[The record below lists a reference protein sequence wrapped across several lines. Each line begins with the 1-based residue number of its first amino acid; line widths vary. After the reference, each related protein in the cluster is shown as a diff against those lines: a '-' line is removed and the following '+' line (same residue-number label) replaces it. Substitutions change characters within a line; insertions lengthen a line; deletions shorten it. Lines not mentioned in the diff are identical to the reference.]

1 MKTLDRSDLWVGAV
15 VAALFALVVAVFYG
29 PLASRMWP
37 QLLAYTGILWIV
49 SLIRRPISKLGRA
62 PRFAV
67 WFCIGTAAGSF
78 FPRGDGQGFTVTGA
92 VSFGLGLA
100 IGDFIGEW
108 FAARKAAR
116 MADL

>member
-1 MKTLDRSDLWVGAV
+1 MRNLDRSDLWFGAV

-37 QLLAYTGILWIV
+37 QLLAYTGLVWFV
-49 SLIRRPISKLGRA
+49 SLMRRPIGRLGRVA
-62 PRFAV
+62 RFAA
-67 WFCIGTAAGSF
+67 WFCIGAAAGVF
-78 FPRGDGQGFTVTGA
+78 FPRGDGQGFTVAGA
-92 VSFGLGLA
+92 LSLGLGLA
-100 IGDFIGEW
+100 IGDFISEW